1 MIRSHLLRH
10 TALLLACL
18 PLTLTLVQAEE
29 ADSPQTETSNLS
41 PELEPVTSLL
51 THKLFMRTGYGP
63 DETRL
68 GEDRRSFFS
77 LRYEP
82 SYHWYSPEQRWAKW
96 EAFGRLWL
104 NYDTDPNALQAVE
117 GDNDSQARR
126 RHAYSEAREF
136 YVRRNLLGDDPR
148 FSATLGRQR
157 FSDRFGIWW
166 DDSLEALRLDYND
179 SFATGFVAVAEK
191 FYYYNSDDN
200 RLDPRDK
207 NIRYLMAEYAW
218 RWHADHWIGVR
229 LLHEDDYSGSSTDDR
244 QDFDGLRYGLFLR
257 GDTRQL
263 TSLIS
268 DYQLELVRLD
278 GDQEI
283 TQRNGLRDRSDKNGW
298 AVVGDIGKRFEDLP
312 WTPRVGLTAG
322 LTDRPDDS
330 GNDGFSLNRIQS
342 DRRNDPFSYS
352 SRLVSN
358 LVSVNLSNLAFY
370 GVSLETHPTDRSQ
383 LDFRLSDLRLRNASA
398 QLPLR
403 TTNEGEVRNSDAS
416 SHLGQVLDV
425 THYWRMFPLAYEG
438 KRIQLNTLTSL
449 SYFRAGSALEIGDDY
464 QLTLGVTLTY

>member
-403 TTNEGEVRNSDAS
+403 TTTEGEVRNSDAS

>member
-18 PLTLTLVQAEE
+18 PLTLVQAEE

-117 GDNDSQARR
+117 GDNDAQARR

-229 LLHEDDYSGSSTDDR
+229 LLHEDDYSGSTTDDR

-312 WTPRVGLTAG
+312 WTPRVGFTAG

-370 GVSLETHPTDRSQ
+370 GVGLETHPTDRSQ

-403 TTNEGEVRNSDAS
+403 TTTEGEVRNSDAS
-416 SHLGQVLDV
+416 SHLGQVLDI

>member
-1 MIRSHLLRH
+1 MSAPNTLGRA
-10 TALLLACL
+10 ALLLACL
-18 PLTLTLVQAEE
+18 PLGLLHAEE
-29 ADSPQTETSNLS
+29 TSIAS
-41 PELEPVTSLL
+41 PELQPVTSLL
-51 THKLFMRTGYGP
+51 THKLFLRSGYGP

-82 SYHWYSPEQRWAKW
+82 SYRWYSPEQRWAKW

-104 NYDTDPNALQAVE
+104 NYDSDPNALQSDE
-117 GDNDSQARR
+117 GNDENVSSR

-148 FSATLGRQR
+148 FSATFGRQR

-166 DDSLEALRLDYND
+166 DDSIEALRLDYND
-179 SFATGFVAVAEK
+179 SFGKGFVAIAEK

-207 NIRYLMAEYAW
+207 KIRYLMAEYAW
-218 RWHADHWIGVR
+218 RWHADHWIGAR
-229 LLHEDDYSGSSTDDR
+229 LLYEDDYSGSSPDDR
-244 QDFDGLRYGLFLR
+244 QDFNGLRYGVFLH

-263 TSLIS
+263 TSLVS
-268 DYQLELVRLD
+268 DYHLEVAALD
-278 GDQEI
+278 GRLET
-283 TQRNGLRDRSDKNGW
+283 TQNNGLRNSGDKTGW
-298 AVVGDIGKRFEDLP
+298 AVVTDVGKRFETLP
-312 WTPRVGLTAG
+312 WTPRVGISAG
-322 LTDRPDDS
+322 LTDKPDDS
-330 GNDGFSLNRIQS
+330 GSDGFTLNRIQS
-342 DRRNDPFSYS
+342 DRRNDPLSYS

-370 GVSLETHPTDRSQ
+370 GVSLETQPTDRSQ
-383 LDFRLSDLRLRNASA
+383 LDMRLSDLRLRNASA

-403 TTNEGEVRNSDAS
+403 TTNDGVVRDTGSR
-416 SHLGQVLDV
+416 HLGQVLDIN
-425 THYWRMFPLAYEG
+425 HYWRMFPIAYDG

-449 SYFRAGSALEIGDDY
+449 SYFKAGSALETGDDY
-464 QLTLGVTLTY
+464 QLTLGITLTY

>member
-1 MIRSHLLRH
+1 VSASNSLSRA
-10 TALLLACL
+10 ALLLACL
-18 PLTLTLVQAEE
+18 PLGLLHAEE
-29 ADSPQTETSNLS
+29 TAIAS

-51 THKLFMRTGYGP
+51 THKLFLRTGYGP

-82 SYHWYSPEQRWAKW
+82 SYRWYSPEQRWAKW

-104 NYDTDPNALQAVE
+104 NYDTDPNALQNDE
-117 GDNDSQARR
+117 GNDESLSRR

-148 FSATLGRQR
+148 FSLTFGRQR

-166 DDSLEALRLDYND
+166 DDSIEALRLDYND
-179 SFATGFVAVAEK
+179 SFASGFVAVAEK

-200 RLDPRDK
+200 RLDPRDRK
-207 NIRYLMAEYAW
+207 IRYLMGEYAW
-218 RWHADHWIGVR
+218 RWHADHWVGVR
-229 LLHEDDYSGSSTDDR
+229 LLHEDDYSGSSPDDR
-244 QDFDGLRYGLFLR
+244 QDFDGLRYGVFLH

-268 DYQLELVRLD
+268 DYHLEVAALD
-278 GDQEI
+278 GRMET
-283 TQRNGLRDRSDKNGW
+283 TQRNGLRDSGDKTGW
-298 AVVGDIGKRFEDLP
+298 AVVADVGKRFETLP
-312 WTPRVGLTAG
+312 WTPRVGISAG

-330 GNDGFSLNRIQS
+330 GSDGFTLNRIQS
-342 DRRNDPFSYS
+342 DRRNDPLSYS

-370 GVSLETHPTDRSQ
+370 GIVLETQPTDRTA
-383 LDFRLSDLRLRNASA
+383 LDLRVSDLRLRNRTA

-403 TTNEGEVRNSDAS
+403 TTTEGVVRDTGSA
-416 SHLGQVLDV
+416 HLGQVLDIN
-425 THYWRMFPLAYEG
+425 HYWRMFPLAYDG
-438 KRIQLNTLTSL
+438 KRIQLNTLASL

-464 QLTLGVTLTY
+464 QLTLGITLTY

>member
-1 MIRSHLLRH
+1 MIRTHVLRH
-10 TALLLACL
+10 AALLLTCL
-18 PLTLTLVQAEE
+18 PLTLVQAEE
-29 ADSPQTETSNLS
+29 PDEPVAEPSNLS

-51 THKLFMRTGYGP
+51 TQKLFLRSGYGP

-68 GEDRRSFFS
+68 GEDRRAFFS

-82 SYHWYSPEQRWAKW
+82 SYRWYSPEQRWAKW

-104 NYDTDPNALQAVE
+104 NYDTDPNALQTIE
-117 GDNDSQARR
+117 GDNDDLSRR

-148 FSATLGRQR
+148 FSATFGRQR
-157 FSDRFGIWW
+157 FTDRFGIWW
-166 DDSLEALRLDYND
+166 DDSIEALRLDYND
-179 SFATGFVAVAEK
+179 SFANGFVAVAEK

-218 RWHADHWIGVR
+218 RWYADHWVGVR
-229 LLHEDDYSGSSTDDR
+229 LLHEDDHSGSATDDR

-278 GDQEI
+278 GKQEI
-283 TQRNGLRDRSDKNGW
+283 TQRNGLRDRSDKEGW
-298 AVVGDIGKRFEDLP
+298 ALVGDIGKRFEDLP

-322 LTDRPDDS
+322 ITDRPDDS

-352 SRLVSN
+352 SRLISN

-370 GVSLETHPTDRSQ
+370 GVTLETQPTDRSQ
-383 LDFRLSDLRLRNASA
+383 LDIRLSDLRLRNASA

-403 TTNEGEVRNSDAS
+403 TTNEGTVRDSGS
-416 SHLGQVLDV
+416 STHLGQVLDI

-464 QLTLGVTLTY
+464 QLTLGITLTY